1 MSLKKS
7 AQPAPDSTRRSERS
21 RRAIYDAALTLVA
34 EVGYPKTTIEGIAAR
49 AGVGKQTIY
58 RWWSSKAD
66 VLLEAF
72 LDLSEQASRDAG
84 PEYEFAIPDTGD
96 LAADLKLVLRATVEE
111 LNDPRFDAPMRAL
124 STEIMHDPELA
135 ALYARRLDGPLR
147 EMKRERLRSAQRA
160 GELAADLDLEV
171 AVDLIWAPVAHR
183 WSQRG
188 PLTAGYADA
197 VIDTA
202 LAGLRGR
209 RG

>member
-1 MSLKKS
+1 MTR
-7 AQPAPDSTRRSERS
+7 PAPNAARRNAGSRS
-21 RRAIYDAALTLVA
+21 AILGAALDLVA
-34 EVGYPKTTIEGIAAR
+34 EVGYPKLTVEGIAAR

-58 RWWSSKAD
+58 RWWPSKGA
-66 VLLEAF
+66 VLFDALLA
-72 LDLSEQASRDAG
+72 LSETPDGQPGSL
-84 PEYEFAIPDTGD
+84 PDTGD

-111 LNDPRFDAPMRAL
+111 LNDPRYDAPMRAL

-135 ALYARRLDGPLR
+135 ARYARRLDGPLR
-147 EMKRERLRSAQRA
+147 EMKKQRLRSAQRA

-197 VIDTA
+197 VVDTA